1 MGTIFRYLTQKKVK
15 IFSMALVIFYGSFI
29 GLLILPAEGFNL
41 PGQLG
46 RPAEQRIPNTCQTL
60 SGSSCVFPFTYKGVT
75 HNQCTYADSPGSWCA
90 TSVSADG
97 SVVTNAWGDCDL
109 GQSSSCS
116 EETLSLTPCTTTSGA
131 QCRFPFRYKGVVYS
145 QCTTIDQT
153 EPWRATSVTS
163 AGDYIEGS
171 RATCPSSCPGAGGSG
186 STGGCTPGTIVAGE
200 CGNTCVCSSSGEPV
214 CTNNPCTG
222 SSTTSTTT
230 TTTAS
235 TSSSTSCVT
244 TSGPAVGQTC
254 VFPFTWNGVTHNTCA
269 DWIYG
274 GQPAGTRW
282 CSTQTDSAGNHV
294 NGQGFYGFCPNTC
307 AFTVVS
313 PQIIQTLSFRNKAA
327 SKDAISFGKSNV
339 KPSK

>member
-1 MGTIFRYLTQKKVK
+1 MGIIFRYLTQKKVK
-15 IFSMALVIFYGSFI
+15 IFSMAHVIFYGSFI

-75 HNQCTYADSPGSWCA
+75 HNQCTYADSPVSWCA

-153 EPWRATSVTS
+153 EPWCATSVTS

-200 CGNTCVCSSSGEPV
+200 CGNTCVC
-214 CTNNPCTG
+214 
-222 SSTTSTTT
+222 
-230 TTTAS
+230 
-235 TSSSTSCVT
+235 

-313 PQIIQTLSFRNKAA
+313 PQSIQTLSFRNKAA
-327 SKDAISFGKSNV
+327 SKDAISFGKSNI